1 MYRMLTD
8 AFNDSGIR
16 WRACHREDRG
26 DGALIIVPPSIP
38 TSAVVD
44 AAALLAAALG
54 RHNRQVSAATR
65 IYQAEPARQAPA
77 NGIARVNQ
85 DTGVIV

>member
-1 MYRMLTD
+1 MLTD

-26 DGALIIVPPSIP
+26 DGALIIVPPNIP

-54 RHNRQVSAATR
+54 RHGCTFRCH
-65 IYQAEPARQAPA
+65 QAEHARQAPA